1 MFLYHKVKQE
11 YLKNTVHIYIAKES
25 MLASL
30 QVVKAKIYR
39 WYKSILCLRA

>member
-25 MLASL
+25 MLASCERENL
-30 QVVKAKIYR
+30 QMV
-39 WYKSILCLRA
+39 